1 MSGRLED
8 ETPEV
13 MMLANELESG
23 GAWRAATS
31 NVPHPPHPETSTLSA
46 KTAHR
51 DVLRTSLEQLV
62 AGAFQLDELLL
73 RMPTRGRAK
82 IARARQAAMYLA
94 HTVCGLSL
102 TEVGA
107 IFERDRT
114 TVAHACAV
122 IEEYREDP
130 PFDRAMDMMERSTRI
145 IQLHAFQPGHAEPAA
160 EPFDRPAESR
170 VFSGR
175 LDSCAQTMTGE
186 EIGA

>member
-1 MSGRLED
+1 
-8 ETPEV
+8 
-13 MMLANELESG
+13 MMLANGFVSG
-23 GAWRAATS
+23 GAWRPATS
-31 NVPHPPHPETSTLSA
+31 DVPRPPQSQTSTLDA
-46 KTAHR
+46 QTTHR

-102 TEVGA
+102 TEVGS

-145 IQLHAFQPGHAEPAA
+145 IQLHAFQPVDTEPTAQTFA
-160 EPFDRPAESR
+160 RPAEDLA
-170 VFSGR
+170 FSGR
-175 LDSCAQTMTGE
+175 LDGYAQTVTGR